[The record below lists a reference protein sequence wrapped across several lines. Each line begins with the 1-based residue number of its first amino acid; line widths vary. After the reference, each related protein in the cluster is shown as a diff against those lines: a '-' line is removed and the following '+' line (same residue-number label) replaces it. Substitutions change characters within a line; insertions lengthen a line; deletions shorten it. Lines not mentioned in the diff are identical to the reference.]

1 MDEMLARLNKIY
13 PNSGFVAIPKYDP
26 AIWVNKQ
33 YDSKFDTKAP
43 MNSWKTKPLSYDE
56 AQQKVEEGFRIG
68 WVIPQSIVVVDVD
81 NKDCELSQLKLERL
95 LKKFEVKYNY
105 NYTSRGIHLVFRDPT
120 EKIKSNAEM
129 KCALNIMIDT
139 RANKTGYIILPCN
152 DPHREWG
159 EWNDFV
165 EDIPYFLL
173 PVTKANTPTFI
184 GMQNGDGRNDALF
197 KWRTVLEKSK
207 MLSKDEI
214 EKSIR
219 IINENLFDTPMP
231 NNELFKT
238 VLRDRDSIDDIKQER
253 KANQYNIMA
262 EELIA
267 KYDIISYYENYYIF
281 DGTYYKQITDL
292 ELERLI
298 HYEISVDLSNAARKE
313 IMKFIAVKTQSNIN
327 DFDKVWYKIACK
339 NGVINLV
346 TGQLEQPNK
355 SEINTI
361 CLPHDY
367 NMDPPYSPRIDQ
379 FMKDVTGGDVIKMQ
393 FLYQIAGYALLKKNL
408 FEKFFIMKG
417 EGSTGKSTF
426 TNLIRMMVGKNNC
439 SNVGLAEFDKDYY
452 ISTLL
457 SKLVNID
464 DDVVDRKL
472 LENTGRFKSIISGN
486 VISTRQIYKSVLEFE
501 PYAMVIF
508 NCNRLPRIMDKTS
521 GLYRRMILVEL
532 NTKVEKPDPMFLS
545 KVTELDMEYFIYKAV
560 EGIKLAIEEGRFRI
574 SYSEEALLKLFK
586 RRQSPLNE
594 WLYETDMCLEDLV
607 NKKVQPLYS
616 EFIEWCGNNGYTKT
630 MSSYT
635 YKEDM
640 CALYDMEV
648 AYQPNEKGANIQ
660 VFYKRG
666 DYDPKYKPF

>member
-1 MDEMLARLNKIY
+1 MDQMLARLNKIY
-13 PNSGFVAIPKYDP
+13 PNSGFVLIPKYD
-26 AIWVNKQ
+26 ATIWEDKE
-33 YDSKFDTKAP
+33 YDSKFDTKAAL
-43 MNSWKTKPLSYDE
+43 NSWKSKPLSYED
-56 AQQKVEEGFRIG
+56 AQAKVEEGFRIG
-68 WVIPQSIVVVDVD
+68 WIVPLSIVVVDVD
-81 NKDCELSQLKLERL
+81 NKDNELSQIYLERL

-105 NYTSRGIHLVFRDPT
+105 NYTSRGVHLVFKDPS

-129 KCALNIMIDT
+129 KCALNIMVDT

-165 EDIPYFLL
+165 EDIPYFLRS
-173 PVTKANTPTFI
+173 VTKINTPSFI

-197 KWRTVLEKSK
+197 KWRSVLEKTK
-207 MLSKDEI
+207 LLSKEEI

-238 VLRDRDSIDDIKQER
+238 VLRDRDNPVELEQ
-253 KANQYNIMA
+253 KAKPNKFNEMA
-262 EELIA
+262 EDLIA
-267 KYDIISYYENYYIF
+267 KYDILSYYENYYIF
-281 DGTYYKQITDL
+281 DGTYYKQISDL
-292 ELERLI
+292 NLERLI
-298 HYEISVDLSNAARKE
+298 HYEISTDLSNAARKE
-313 IMKFIAVKTQSNIN
+313 IIKFIAVKTQSNIE
-327 DFDKVWYKIACK
+327 DFDKIWYKIACK

-361 CLPHDY
+361 CLPHEY
-367 NMDPPYSPRIDQ
+367 NPDPPYSPRIDQ
-379 FMKDVTGGDVIKMQ
+379 FMKDVTGGDIIKMQ

-417 EGSTGKSTF
+417 EGGTGKSTF
-426 TNLIRMMVGKNNC
+426 TNLIRGLVGKNNC
-439 SNVGLAEFDKDYY
+439 ANVGLAEFDKDYY
-452 ISTLL
+452 LSTLL

-464 DDVVDRKL
+464 DDVVDGKM

-486 VISTRQIYKSVLEFE
+486 IISTRQIYKSVLEFT
-501 PYAMVIF
+501 PYVMVIF

-532 NTKVEKPDPMFLS
+532 NNKVQNPDPMFMS
-545 KVTELDMEYFIYKAV
+545 KITDLDWEYFLYKAV

-594 WLYETDMCLEDLV
+594 WLYETELTLGDVV
-607 NKKVQPLYS
+607 NQRTQTLYL
-616 EFIEWCGNNGYTKT
+616 EFIEWCGNNGYNKT

-635 YKEDM
+635 FKEDM
-640 CALYDMEV
+640 CALYDIEV
-648 AYQPNEKGANIQ
+648 SYEPNEKGANIQ
-660 VFYKRG
+660 LFSKRG
-666 DYDPKYKPF
+666 EYDPSFRPF